1 MNTSNTSRTVAA
13 IILAA
18 GSSSRMG
25 AGRHKLLLP
34 LAGQPVMAHVIEAT
48 LASQVRPIVVV
59 LGHQATQ
66 VRTHIVAYTEHPR
79 ITIVEN
85 PAYLQGMSTSM
96 RAGIHTLLVCAQQ
109 QTIVA
114 PGAALILLGDQ
125 PFMTARV
132 LDTLIAAWQERGKP
146 IIAPL
151 YAGIR
156 GNPVLFA
163 ADLFPELLEVT
174 GDEGGRSIVERHRHE
189 MATVEVS
196 DAMAS
201 YDLDT
206 WEAYQQA
213 VKAWESKQNT

>member
-1 MNTSNTSRTVAA
+1 MNTSHTVAS

-34 LAGQPVMAHVIEAT
+34 LAGQPVLAHVIEAT
-48 LASQVRPIVVV
+48 LASQARPIVVV
-59 LGHQATQ
+59 LGHQASQ
-66 VRTHIVAYTEHPR
+66 VRTHIVAYTGHPH

-96 RAGIHTLLVCAQQ
+96 RAGIHTLLACTQQ
-109 QTIVA
+109 EAIVA

-132 LDTLIAAWQERGKP
+132 LDLLITAWQESGKR

-151 YAGIR
+151 YAGSR

-163 ADLFPELLEVT
+163 ADLLPELLEVT
-174 GDEGGRSIVERHRHE
+174 GDEGGRSIVERHRQE

-213 VKAWESKQNT
+213 VKTWERKQDM